1 VSWKGF
7 DRFWTN
13 VAHDLLPHSQVSE
26 AAVKYDSASGVLV
39 VDYQVSRRLE
49 APGVVPD
56 IFAFGPDGF
65 QRPLEVRKVAE
76 GAYQGRVAVADRT
89 GLFRVRPLAE
99 SRTFPELGLYRVPA
113 ESGDYGNDA
122 PLLRRVA
129 AFTGGRFNPQPREV
143 FDSGGR
149 AIASTLPLWP
159 GLLALAVLLN
169 LAELTLRKWR
179 GILETLRTRPRF
191 V

>member
-1 VSWKGF
+1 MWLMTCC
-7 DRFWTN
+7 RTRQ
-13 VAHDLLPHSQVSE
+13 ASE
-26 AAVKYDSASGVLV
+26 AAAGYDSASGDLV
-39 VDYQVSRRLE
+39 VDYHLSRRVE
-49 APGVVPD
+49 APGIVPD

-65 QRPLEVRKVAE
+65 QRPVEVRKVAE

-99 SRTFPELGLYRVPA
+99 SRTFPELGLYRVSA
-113 ESGDYGNDA
+113 ELRDYGNDA

-129 AFTGGRFNPQPREV
+129 ELTGGRFNPQPKEV

-149 AIASTLPLWP
+149 AVSSKLRLWP
-159 GLLALAVLLN
+159 GLLALASLLN

-179 GILETLRTRPRF
+179 GISAKDG
-191 V
+191 